1 MQLTSISVIKKLL
14 ILFLIFGGLYY
25 AKELLM
31 PVTISG
37 VIATLF
43 LPFCRWMENHKIP
56 KAIAVLICI
65 ITLLVLLYLIGA
77 FIAWQVS
84 AIVGDFE
91 LLKTE
96 VVNKSLMVQQ
106 YIFNNLGIAIKKQT
120 EIIKTEQP
128 SIANI
133 MQVVLG
139 SLKNTFINFVLIL
152 GYIYML
158 LYYRNH
164 LKQFFLKL
172 APVNQQTELM
182 LVLNNSTQ
190 VSQKYMVGLA
200 KMIACLWILYGIG
213 FGVLGVHN
221 FMFFAILCG
230 ILEIIPYIG
239 NITGVII
246 TLLVSAMHGAGIPVL
261 LGIAGVYGVVQFFQ
275 GWVLEPLIL
284 GPQVKINPL
293 FTILSLV
300 LGQIL
305 WGISGIVLAIPLA
318 AMCKIVFMHVE
329 QLKPYGFLLGEI
341 VSEKDSFKQHL
352 SVSESDKL

>member
-1 MQLTSISVIKKLL
+1 MVLSANSLIKKLL

-25 AKELLM
+25 AKEFLI
-31 PVTISG
+31 PATISG

-43 LPFCRWMENHKIP
+43 LPFCRWMENQKIP
-56 KAIAVLICI
+56 KGIAVLVCI
-65 ITLLVLLYLIGA
+65 ISFLFLLYLLGALIG
-77 FIAWQVS
+77 WQVS

-91 LLKTE
+91 LLKKE
-96 VVNKSLMVQQ
+96 VVNKSILVQQ
-106 YIFNNLGIAIKKQT
+106 YIFNNLGIPIKKQA

-128 SIANI
+128 SIASI
-133 MQVVLG
+133 MQVILG
-139 SLKNTFINFVLIL
+139 SLKSTFINFVLIL
-152 GYIYML
+152 GYMYML

-172 APVNQQTELM
+172 APANQQTEL
-182 LVLNNSTQ
+182 LVVINNSTQ
-190 VSQKYMVGLA
+190 VTQKYMVGLA
-200 KMIACLWILYGIG
+200 KMIACLWFLYGIG

-221 FMFFAILCG
+221 FIFFAILCG

-239 NITGVII
+239 NITGVTI
-246 TLLVSAMHGAGIPVL
+246 TLLISAMHGSSIPVL
-261 LGIAGVYGVVQFFQ
+261 LGVAAVYGFVQFFQ

-305 WGISGIVLAIPLA
+305 WGIAGIALAIPIA
-318 AMCKIVFMHVE
+318 AMCKIMFMHIE

-341 VSEKDSFKQHL
+341 VSERQYK
-352 SVSESDKL
+352 